1 MMATERRAQIVDGVV
16 VNVAEVL
23 IGAVPPA
30 MAEWPVVTDAGPGWT
45 YDGETFTAPQV
56 VVPVP
61 SQISFRQLLIGL
73 VAEGWI
79 TEAEGDAWLAGTIP
93 AAASALVASLPQ
105 AQRFAARA
113 SIIRPSVILRA
124 DPLVAALA
132 AAESKT
138 EAELDTFFITYA
150 QV

>member
-1 MMATERRAQIVDGVV
+1 
-16 VNVAEVL
+16 
-23 IGAVPPA
+23 
-30 MAEWPVVTDAGPGWT
+30 
-45 YDGETFTAPQV
+45 
-56 VVPVP
+56 
-61 SQISFRQLLIGL
+61 

-79 TEAEGDAWLAGTIP
+79 TEAEGDAWLSGTIP
-93 AAASALVASLPQ
+93 AAASALVASLPE

-138 EAELDTFFITYA
+138 SAELDTFFITYA

>member
-1 MMATERRAQIVDGVV
+1 MMATERRAQVIEGVV

-23 IGAVPPA
+23 VGAVPET
-30 MAEWPVVTDAGPGWT
+30 MVDWPVVTVGGPGWT
-45 YDGETFTAPQV
+45 YDGETFSPPDV
-56 VVPVP
+56 VTPVP
-61 SQISFRQLLIGL
+61 ASITFRQLLIGL

-79 TEAEGDAWLAGTIP
+79 SEAEGDAWLTGTIP
-93 AAASALVASLPQ
+93 AAASALVASLP
-105 AQRFAARA
+105 AGERFAARA

-138 EAELDTFFITYA
+138 SAELDTFFITYA

>member
-1 MMATERRAQIVDGVV
+1 MATERRAQIVDGVV

-23 IGAVPPA
+23 VGAVPEA
-30 MAEWPVVTDAGPGWT
+30 MADWPVTAEAGPGWT
-45 YDGETFTAPQV
+45 YDGETFSPTVAV
-56 VVPVP
+56 TPVP
-61 SQISFRQLLIGL
+61 ASITFRQLLIGL

-79 TEAEGDAWLAGTIP
+79 TEAEGDAWLIGTIP
-93 AAASALVASLPQ
+93 AAASALVASLPEG
-105 AQRFAARA
+105 QRFAARA

-138 EAELDTFFITYA
+138 SAELDQFFIEYA
-150 QV
+150 QI

>member
-1 MMATERRAQIVDGVV
+1 MPQFFLDASGNYYEAMTDIETPAGHTSVPQRPGPWDTWDGAQWLSGS
-16 VNVAEVL
+16 
-23 IGAVPPA
+23 
-30 MAEWPVVTDAGPGWT
+30 
-45 YDGETFTAPQV
+45 APTS
-56 VVPVP
+56 VPV
-61 SQISFRQLLIGL
+61 SITFRQLLIGL

-93 AAASALVASLPQ
+93 AAASALVASLPEG
-105 AQRFAARA
+105 QRFAARA

-132 AAESKT
+132 AAEGKT

>member
-1 MMATERRAQIVDGVV
+1 MARVIVD
-16 VNVAEVL
+16 AL
-23 IGAVPPA
+23 SGAVTVDEAFTPTDFSVVAVPA
-30 MAEWPVVTDAGPGWT
+30 SIT
-45 YDGETFTAPQV
+45 
-56 VVPVP
+56 
-61 SQISFRQLLIGL
+61 FRQLLIGL

-93 AAASALVASLPQ
+93 AAASALVASLPE

-132 AAESKT
+132 AAEGKT
-138 EAELDTFFITYA
+138 EAELDGFFQTYS

>member
-1 MMATERRAQIVDGVV
+1 MSLTKV
-16 VNVAEVL
+16 VN
-23 IGAVPPA
+23 G
-30 MAEWPVVTDAGPGWT
+30 
-45 YDGETFTAPQV
+45 QR
-56 VVPVP
+56 VPVP
-61 SQISFRQLLIGL
+61 EGQQTVIAADWAANAAAPPRVPAEITFRQLLIGL

-93 AAASALVASLPQ
+93 AAASALVASLPE

-132 AAESKT
+132 VAESKT
-138 EAELDTFFITYA
+138 EADLDTFFITYA